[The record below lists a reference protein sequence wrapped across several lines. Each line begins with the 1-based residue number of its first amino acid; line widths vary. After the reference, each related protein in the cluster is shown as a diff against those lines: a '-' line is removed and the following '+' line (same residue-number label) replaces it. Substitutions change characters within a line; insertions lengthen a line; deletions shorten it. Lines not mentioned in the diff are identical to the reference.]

1 MLCGYFHAQM
11 REVPLAQARGRRI
24 AIIGAGFS
32 GSLLAVHLLRRS
44 GPEDR
49 VYLIERSAG
58 FGRGLAY
65 ATGNPYHLLNVRAGN
80 MSALSD
86 QPDHFLEW
94 LRALPEDERG
104 AVSVTEDRLTFVSRQ
119 LYGSYIQHILGREI
133 WSAESAHR
141 LFLVADEAVALH
153 PAGEGYSLEVAG
165 GRRYEV
171 DAVALAMGNFPPEGD
186 ARGYIA
192 NPWSPAATAE
202 LDSDV
207 PVLLVGTGLTMVDT
221 VVTLLEQKHRG
232 PILAISRRGLLPRR
246 HAAVTPHPR
255 FLPAA
260 EAPHG
265 VRALLRRVRVE
276 VRHATAEGR
285 DWRAVIDALRP
296 DTRDLWR
303 NLPLAEKKRFLRHLR
318 PWWDVHRH
326 RMAPSVAARIER
338 ALERKQLQIRRAR
351 LGRVTAKRGG
361 VDVELLPVGGAPAEQ
376 IEVDRVINC
385 MGPLADMSRIASPLL
400 RALLESGAARPDPL
414 DLGLEVSAEGAVIDA
429 AGRPSDKLFAA
440 GPLTKGVFWE
450 TTAVP
455 DIRVQCERL
464 ADHILARVQPRA
476 ADETEAKSA

>member
-1 MLCGYFHAQM
+1 MQLKRGPRPVHA
-11 REVPLAQARGRRI
+11 ARVFSCPGKETSMTQVKGRRI

-65 ATGNPYHLLNVRAGN
+65 ATGNPHHLLNVRAGN

-94 LRALPEDERG
+94 LRSLPENERS
-104 AVSVTEDRLTFVSRQ
+104 AVSISEDRLTFVSRQ

-141 LFLVADEAVALH
+141 LYLVADEAVALH

-202 LDSDV
+202 LDSDA

-221 VVTLLEQKHRG
+221 VVSLLEQKHRG

-246 HAAVTPHPR
+246 HAAVSPHPR
-255 FLPAA
+255 FLPAHSAPRTLVALLMAVRAEIRKAA
-260 EAPHG
+260 EA
-265 VRALLRRVRVE
+265 
-276 VRHATAEGR
+276 GR
-285 DWRAVIDALRP
+285 DWRAVIDSLRP

-303 NLPLAEKKRFLRHLR
+303 NLPLAEKQRFLRHLR

-326 RMAPSVAARIER
+326 RMAPAVAGRIER
-338 ALERKQLQIRRAR
+338 ALERGQLQIRRAR
-351 LGRVTAKRGG
+351 LGRLTPKWGG
-361 VDVELLPVGGAPAEQ
+361 VEVELLPVAGAPAEQ
-376 IEVDRVINC
+376 IEVERVINC
-385 MGPLADMSRIASPLL
+385 MGPLSDLSRVAAPLI
-400 RALLESGAARPDPL
+400 RELLASGAARPDPL
-414 DLGLEVSAEGAVIDA
+414 NLGLDVSSEGAVVD
-429 AGRPSDKLFAA
+429 
-440 GPLTKGVFWE
+440 
-450 TTAVP
+450 
-455 DIRVQCERL
+455 
-464 ADHILARVQPRA
+464 
-476 ADETEAKSA
+476 